1 MQIYLLAFSELM
13 PTSQAANIPKVD
25 ENGINEVL
33 DMVTILVGDVFC
45 FVFFVVVVVV
55 AGWVSKRKQNMGDCE
70 ELSRGAPFL
79 FGVVL
84 KMPK

>member
-33 DMVTILVGDVFC
+33 DINTISVFC
-45 FVFFVVVVVV
+45 FFFLLL
-55 AGWVSKRKQNMGDCE
+55 C
-70 ELSRGAPFL
+70 
-79 FGVVL
+79 FGVEINMDARPYTGESILVCGGFKDA
-84 KMPK
+84 KMRY